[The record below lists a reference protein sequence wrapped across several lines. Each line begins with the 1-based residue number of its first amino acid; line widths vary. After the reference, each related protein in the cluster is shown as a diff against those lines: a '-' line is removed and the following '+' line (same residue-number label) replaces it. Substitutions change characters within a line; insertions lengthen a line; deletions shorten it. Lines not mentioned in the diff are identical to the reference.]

1 MRQILYL
8 ERGLVLALFYG
19 PCDHTVSSHLF
30 QATEKHLLMLST
42 DSKAGLTHLTGWPL
56 ELGVCTLTGTTLA
69 DAAAIADLSIDGHAG
84 SGIQRTGTGAAGVVR
99 VALTHSTLANTIS
112 CN

>member
-1 MRQILYL
+1 M
-8 ERGLVLALFYG
+8 
-19 PCDHTVSSHLF
+19 TNHLF
-30 QATEKHLLMLST
+30 QATEKDLLMLST

-56 ELGVCTLTGTTLA
+56 ELGVCTLAGPTLA
-69 DAAAIADLSIDGHAG
+69 DAAAVADLSIHGHAG
-84 SGIQRTGTGAAGVVR
+84 RGVQRTVTGAAGVVR